1 MALSDKTNVL
11 AFPYARRPMPSLDA
25 DLKVY
30 LLEELKQLE
39 RTISTLVESAVQVSD
54 NPPASPRKGM
64 VRFNVSPW
72 DPLGD
77 GSEGLVVYN
86 GTAWVDV

>member
-11 AFPYARRPMPSLDA
+11 TYPYARRPMPSLED
-25 DLKVY
+25 DLKRY
-30 LLEELKQLE
+30 IQEELQQLE
-39 RTISTLVESAVQVSD
+39 RSISTLVSSSVQVAD
-54 NPPASPRKGM
+54 NPPDSPRKGM
-64 VRFNVSPW
+64 LRFNVSPW

-77 GSEGLVVYN
+77 ASEGLVVYN